1 MINDILNEADSKMD
15 KSVEATR
22 EEFAA
27 IRAGRAQPSMFNKI
41 LVDYYGTPT
50 PLQQLASFTASEARI
65 ILISPYDI
73 NAMTAIEKAIRESDL
88 GVNPANDGK
97 VLRCAFPELTED
109 RRKEYIKV
117 AKAKAEDGRVAVR
130 NLRRTAKQGLEKLEK
145 DGEAGKDDVAGAE
158 KRLDSITKTH
168 TDAIDETAQEQGSRA
183 AGGLT
188 LHPPAMTDT
197 PPGAPSAPQKDHGR
211 AGRDLKA
218 AVASAVVLLGAIAAS
233 LFFWKPAFMVIVA
246 AAVVV
251 AVWELRKGLLA
262 KDIDLPEQPLMLGG
276 VVMVV
281 VAYLW
286 GAPALVTATAVS
298 ALVTMLWLLRRGID
312 GYVKTAT
319 ASVFTLIYVPFLGS
333 FVALLLAEGGRGGGG
348 LDNDGVAGIITFI
361 GVTIASDIGG
371 YIAGVLFGKHP
382 MAPVI
387 SPKKSWEGF
396 AGSLVFTVGAGW
408 ALVVY
413 LLDGDWWVGVCL
425 GLIAVVMATLGDLCE
440 SVMKRDLGIKDMSQ
454 VIPGHGGLMDRL
466 DSLLATIAPIWLLLH
481 YAVF

>member
-1 MINDILNEADSKMD
+1 
-15 KSVEATR
+15 
-22 EEFAA
+22 
-27 IRAGRAQPSMFNKI
+27 
-41 LVDYYGTPT
+41 
-50 PLQQLASFTASEARI
+50 
-65 ILISPYDI
+65 
-73 NAMTAIEKAIRESDL
+73 
-88 GVNPANDGK
+88 
-97 VLRCAFPELTED
+97 
-109 RRKEYIKV
+109 
-117 AKAKAEDGRVAVR
+117 
-130 NLRRTAKQGLEKLEK
+130 
-145 DGEAGKDDVAGAE
+145 
-158 KRLDSITKTH
+158 
-168 TDAIDETAQEQGSRA
+168 
-183 AGGLT
+183 
-188 LHPPAMTDT
+188 MTDT
-197 PPGAPSAPQKDHGR
+197 SSGAPAAPQKDHGR

-218 AVASAVVLLGAIAAS
+218 AVASGVVLLGAAAAS
-233 LFFWKPAFMVIVA
+233 LFFWKPAFMGIVA
-246 AAVVV
+246 IAVVV
-251 AVWELRKGLLA
+251 AVWELRKGLMA

-361 GVTIASDIGG
+361 VVTIASDIGG

-396 AGSLVFTVGAGW
+396 AGSAIFTVAAGW

-440 SVMKRDLGIKDMSQ
+440 SVIKRDLGIKDMSQ